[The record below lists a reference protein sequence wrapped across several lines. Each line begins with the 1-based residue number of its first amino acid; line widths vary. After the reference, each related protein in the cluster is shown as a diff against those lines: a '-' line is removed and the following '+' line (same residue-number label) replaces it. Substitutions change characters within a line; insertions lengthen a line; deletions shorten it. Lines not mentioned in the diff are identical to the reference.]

1 MMRFRDVDKPWVS
14 GDDAL
19 VALEQL
25 ADLLAPHLRPLLAEQ
40 PAPADVADEA
50 ARITALEHD
59 IDDVCKERDW
69 FMARLYEAMQAQPTP
84 ARLLAV
90 DKKREVAERAL
101 ADAQQEIEALKAQLK
116 AIPWDSLEL
125 LACSAYIKLP
135 FEVLRWYNAN
145 SPYRQEA

>member
-1 MMRFRDVDKPWVS
+1 MRFYDMDKLGGAVDITHCVTLP
-14 GDDAL
+14 
-19 VALEQL
+19 EL
-25 ADLLAPHLRPLLAEQ
+25 AELLRPLLQ
-40 PAPADVADEA
+40 PAPATD
-50 ARITALEHD
+50 
-59 IDDVCKERDW
+59 
-69 FMARLYEAMQAQPTP
+69 

-101 ADAQQEIEALKAQLK
+101 ADAQQEIEALRAQLK